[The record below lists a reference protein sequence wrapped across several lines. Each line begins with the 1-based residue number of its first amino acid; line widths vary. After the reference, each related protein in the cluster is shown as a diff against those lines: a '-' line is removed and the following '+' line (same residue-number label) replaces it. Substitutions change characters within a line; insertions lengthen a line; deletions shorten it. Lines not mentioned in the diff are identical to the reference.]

1 MKNSLMRT
9 MIAVAALSVAA
20 GTVSAQ
26 TLNVQ
31 IPMSF
36 RVGEATMA
44 AGDYQIRI
52 SGGNHG
58 NYLVYVRNAATR
70 VSTVTLP
77 VGMGDAPKAWLKDG
91 SPKMSFACAGE
102 HCTLTALWNGEG
114 ASALHFRSSE
124 HPSVEARG
132 LTVVTLALVKA
143 R

>member
-26 TLNVQ
+26 TLNVR

-36 RVGEATMA
+36 SVGESTMA

-52 SGGNHG
+52 AGANSGS
-58 NYLVYVRNAATR
+58 YLVYVRNTATR
-70 VSTVTLP
+70 VSTVTMP
-77 VGMGDAPKAWLKDG
+77 AGSGDAPKAWLKDG
-91 SPKMSFACAGE
+91 SPRMSFACAGE
-102 HCTLTALWNGEG
+102 HCTLTSLWNGEG
-114 ASALHFRSSE
+114 VSALRFRNRE
-124 HPSVEARG
+124 QPSVEARG